1 VTCRIYNDGMRALR
15 SFALIAG
22 FIAAACGGPPIDL
35 TKSLQIDVVE
45 TGWYDAGIVGG
56 QNKLVPAARITV
68 KNNSDQKL
76 VQLQINS
83 LFRHGNDAEEW
94 GSAFLTAAG
103 SDGLAPGATTRQL
116 LLKSQNG
123 YTGTDQTRQDMLN
136 NSQFIDARVQL
147 FAKYG
152 SIQWVRMGEVEIKR
166 QLLDH

>member
-1 VTCRIYNDGMRALR
+1 MRWLLL
-15 SFALIAG
+15 S
-22 FIAAACGGPPIDL
+22 AAILSASCGPTVDL
-35 TKSLQIDVVE
+35 AKALQIDVVQ
-45 TGWYDAGIVGG
+45 TGWYDAGIVNG

-94 GSAFLTAAG
+94 GSAFVTAAG
-103 SDGLAPGATTRQL
+103 SEGLAPGATIGPL

-123 YTGTDQTRQDMLN
+123 YTGTDQTRQDMLK
-136 NSQFIDARVQL
+136 NSQFVDAKIQL

-152 SIQWVRMGEVEIKR
+152 SIQWVKMGEHPIER
-166 QLLDH
+166 QLLDK

>member
-1 VTCRIYNDGMRALR
+1 MRALR
-15 SFALIAG
+15 CCVLLIASVLVSS
-22 FIAAACGGPPIDL
+22 CGPTVDL
-35 TKSLQIDVVE
+35 SKGLHITVVD
-45 TGWYDAGIVGG
+45 TGWYDAGIING

-68 KNNSDQKL
+68 RNNSDQKL

-83 LFRHGNDAEEW
+83 LFRHGKDAEEW
-94 GSAFLTAAG
+94 GSAFITAAG
-103 SDGLAPGATTRQL
+103 SDGLAPGATTRGL

-136 NSQFIDARVQL
+136 NSQFVDARVQL